1 MGRWIRWEPE
11 RVDPLNEGKTSTWVM
26 GTGPRSGTRVK
37 PFQSMTTRND
47 PMKTDNRDFETT
59 AHARVA
65 VIGVGGAG
73 NRVITEIYD
82 SMMPVHTIA
91 INTDKDALHERTRA
105 DQKVYICKE
114 VLKGEGTR
122 GDVHLGKS
130 CAEIHKAEIR
140 DALRGFDYAFVVTGL
155 GGGTGTGATPVVIDA
170 AASAGCTVFA
180 VAIKPFSFF
189 EPKRVPLAIEAFNR
203 INSMC
208 PAIAIEN
215 DLVLEKLSD
224 MSMDKAFR
232 TVNKSIMVHIEKW
245 ISLIDDEICNIM
257 RMSRNKDICESGV
270 VDMTEMPLSL
280 LMKA

>member
-1 MGRWIRWEPE
+1 M
-11 RVDPLNEGKTSTWVM
+11 M
-26 GTGPRSGTRVK
+26 
-37 PFQSMTTRND
+37 
-47 PMKTDNRDFETT
+47 TDNRDFETT

-65 VIGVGGAG
+65 VVGVGGAG
-73 NRVITEIYD
+73 NRIITEIYD

-91 INTDKDALHERTRA
+91 INTDKNALHERTRA

-114 VLKGEGTR
+114 VLKGEGAR
-122 GDVHLGKS
+122 GDAQLGKN

-140 DALRGFDYAFVVTGL
+140 DALRGFDYAFIVTGL

-189 EPKRVPLAIEAFNR
+189 ESKRVPMAVEAFNR

-208 PAIAIEN
+208 PAISIEN
-215 DLVLEKLSD
+215 DLVLEKMSD
-224 MSMDKAFR
+224 MTMDKAFR
-232 TVNKSIMVHIEKW
+232 TVNASVRIHIEKW

-257 RMSRNKDICESGV
+257 RMSREKDISESRV
-270 VDMTEMPLSL
+270 TDITEVPLSL